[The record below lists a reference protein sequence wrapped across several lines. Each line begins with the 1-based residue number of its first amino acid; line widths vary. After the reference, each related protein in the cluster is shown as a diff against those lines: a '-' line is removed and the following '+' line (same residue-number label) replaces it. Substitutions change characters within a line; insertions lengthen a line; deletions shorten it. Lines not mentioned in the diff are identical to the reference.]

1 MGDSTDETIDV
12 AIWNEAR
19 TKTVTTTTD
28 GATERL
34 DVDATIVGGSF
45 QLQEFVP
52 VVVID
57 PTGVSLS
64 TGAWNTLLNV
74 TSTQGK
80 LDFIGCAGGS
90 SNYRVRVT
98 MDSLLIFNVSMA
110 DLNSIG
116 LSNDVNVPMR
126 AETALKNF
134 RYRPLEGVD
143 FTTSILIEAQAT
155 SATPTLTSLISY
167 RKVP

>member
-52 VVVID
+52 VVVVD

-74 TSTQGK
+74 TTTEGK
-80 LDFIGCAGGS
+80 LDFIGCSGS
-90 SNYRVRVT
+90 SSSYRIRVT
-98 MDSLLIFNVSMA
+98 MDSVVIFNVTM
-110 DLNSIG
+110 DNLNSIG
-116 LSNDVNVPMR
+116 LSNDVGVPMR

-143 FTTSILIEAQAT
+143 FTSSLLVEAQST
-155 SATPTLTSLISY
+155 SATPTLTSLITY

>member
-1 MGDSTDETIDV
+1 MADNTDNTIDV
-12 AIWNEAR
+12 NIWNDAR
-19 TKTVTTTTD
+19 TKAVTVTTD
-28 GATERL
+28 GASERL

-52 VVVID
+52 VVTID
-57 PTGVSLS
+57 STGVSLS

-74 TSTQGK
+74 TSTEGK
-80 LDFIGCAGGS
+80 LDFIGCAGAS
-90 SNYRVRVT
+90 SSYRIRVT
-98 MDSLLIFNVSMA
+98 MDAVVIFDVSMS
-110 DLNSIG
+110 DLNAIG

-126 AETALKNF
+126 SETALKNF

-143 FTTSILIEAQAT
+143 FTSSLLVEAQAT
-155 SATPTLTSLISY
+155 SATPTLTSLITY